1 MRRLLVVVIAA
12 IVSASGL
19 AAASSNLEPQVVG
32 TFTDVPTGAFYAEAV
47 TWAQGADITR
57 GATATTFSPEAP
69 LDRKDAVVFLWRAN
83 GSPTGAAANTFTD
96 VEANSYYEEAVNWAV
111 ANGVTTGVTPTTFA
125 PAAPVSRA
133 QFATLIW
140 RAAGSATGAPA
151 SGFADVP
158 AGSYF
163 EEAVNW
169 LLDNGVTT
177 GTSATT
183 FGPELALT
191 RAMAVTFLWRDT
203 GSPVFSLNIFHIND
217 HHSHLEAD
225 DIDVPVGDSGDEV
238 EVELGGFPRVVSAI
252 DQLRAANG
260 GENNVTV
267 HAGDAITG
275 TLFYTLF
282 EGEADADLMNE
293 VCFDVFAPG
302 NHEFDAGDAGLVTF
316 LDFIEASAGT
326 CETDV
331 VAANVRPAPGS
342 PLSPGPA
349 SEDYLMPYSIQEFNG
364 ESVAFIGLDISQKTQ
379 VSSSPDDTTLFLDEV
394 ATAQTV
400 IDALTA
406 DGYDK
411 IGLVTHYTYA
421 NDLELASMVT
431 GVDFIVG
438 GDSHSPLGDLGGLIE
453 SGGEYPTVTTNAG
466 GDTTCIV
473 QAWEYS
479 KVVGALEV
487 DFDDEGKVVRCG
499 GDAHLLIGGVTDFD
513 ADYDDEGTDP
523 PSPVTQA
530 AVDAALAEAGLTVF
544 EADADAQAIL
554 DGFAAE
560 VDVLAAEVIGTINE
574 DLCLAR
580 FPYDGGRSDICDDAD
595 LPNGGEVQ
603 QLVTDAFLA
612 RALNADIALQNSGGV
627 RIDLPAGDLSIADA
641 YEVLPFANT
650 LVELQ
655 MTGAEIVT
663 ALEQGLANPLDNG
676 GSSGAYPYGSGIRWD
691 VDTDE
696 AFGSRFSNVEVRP
709 KGDTIWVDIEPG
721 TTYNV
726 VANSFMVSGGDGFQ
740 VLADVADDGRATDL
754 LLDYAQSF
762 IDYVEQ
768 DLAGSVDAPTEFS
781 TQTFLPVP
789 PG

>member
-238 EVELGGFPRVVSAI
+238 EVELGGFARVGTAI
-252 DQLRAANG
+252 DQLRAANQ

-275 TLFYTLF
+275 TLYYTLF
-282 EGEADADLMNE
+282 EGEADAAVMNE
-293 VCFDVFAPG
+293 VCFDIFALG

-316 LDFIEASAGT
+316 LDFLGDDP
-326 CETDV
+326 CGTDV
-331 VAANVRPAPGS
+331 LAANVRPAPSS

-349 SEDYLMPYSIQEFNG
+349 SEDYLMPYSVQEFNG
-364 ESVAFIGLDISQKTQ
+364 EMVAFIGIDIVQKTQ
-379 VSSSPDDTTLFLDEV
+379 VSSQPDPETVFLDEV
-394 ATAQTV
+394 ETAQTV
-400 IDALTA
+400 IDSLTA

-411 IGLVTHYTYA
+411 IGLVTHYQYE
-421 NDLELASMVT
+421 NDIALAAAVT

-438 GDSHSPLGDLGGLIE
+438 GDSHTPLGDLGGLVQ
-453 SGGEYPTVTTNAG
+453 SDGPYPTVVSNAG

-479 KVVGALEV
+479 NVVGALEV

-513 ADYDDEGTDP
+513 ADYDDQGTDP

-544 EADADAQAIL
+544 EPDAAIAAVI
-554 DGFAAE
+554 DGFSGE
-560 VDVLAAEVIGTINE
+560 VDVLAQEVIGTVNE

-580 FPYDGGRSDICDDAD
+580 FPYDGGRSGICDDAD

-612 RALNADIALQNSGGV
+612 RAFNADVALQNSGGV
-627 RIDLPAGDLSIADA
+627 RVDLPAGDLTIADA
-641 YEVLPFANT
+641 YELLPFANT
-650 LVELQ
+650 LVELE

-676 GSSGAYPYGSGIRWD
+676 GSSGAYPYGAGIRWD
-691 VDTDE
+691 VDTDQV
-696 AFGSRFSNVEVRP
+696 FGSRFTNVEVRP
-709 KGDTIWVDIEPG
+709 KGETDWEAIEPG

-726 VANSFMVSGGDGFQ
+726 VANSFMVGGGDGFQ
-740 VLADVADDGRATDL
+740 VLADVAADGRATDL